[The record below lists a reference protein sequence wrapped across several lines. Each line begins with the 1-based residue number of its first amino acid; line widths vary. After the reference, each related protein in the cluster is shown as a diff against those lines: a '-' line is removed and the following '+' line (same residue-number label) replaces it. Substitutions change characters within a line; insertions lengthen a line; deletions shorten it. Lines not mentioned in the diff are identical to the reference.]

1 MDSKMTTAGAI
12 VSIESELCSSDSERE
27 LQQRVFK
34 STNGQDCDANTS
46 SPLLQHA
53 EPKMVP
59 DCGYSNASL
68 IPKSCSTDNFRLS
81 DAVSVISGEEITQRR
96 EALKLFSS
104 QVSMASCTH
113 KSSFAQMPAVI
124 VSYELTPF
132 SSTLSSLHPICRIC
146 QCPAEVN
153 NVLIS
158 PCRCSG
164 SLKFIHGTCLR
175 VRITEV

>member
-1 MDSKMTTAGAI
+1 METIGVA
-12 VSIESELCSSDSERE
+12 VSVECEVCSSDSEQSVNNDIEARDPATDGA
-27 LQQRVFK
+27 V
-34 STNGQDCDANTS
+34 
-46 SPLLQHA
+46 SPLMQHDHQ
-53 EPKMVP
+53 KKIP
-59 DCGYSNASL
+59 DCGCGSRSL
-68 IPKSCSTDNFRLS
+68 IPVQCSNETFRLS
-81 DAVSVISGEEITQRR
+81 DAISVLSAEEISQRR

-113 KSSFAQMPAVI
+113 KGSCNQLPGVT

-132 SSTLSSLHPICRIC
+132 SSTISSLCPICRIC
-146 QCPAEVN
+146 QCPGDAK

-175 VRITEV
+175 VSMNLC